1 MTELK
6 DMKKELQYRTTD
18 EIDNRIAS
26 LEGKMMHDVIPLKE
40 EKKIMEEMKQ
50 LRKMKP
56 KVSQMYLKEAQAKG
70 SIDAAKAG
78 SAGTKEELDELF
90 THINAHKGTR
100 DKLYEDLKALQEERD
115 SQTGDTSGLFDQREK
130 LNTLIRAEIQKRN
143 DARDEFKDAENKYYQ
158 YEREQR
164 QVRQEKAAAERV
176 EWQNEKKKY
185 DRQRKVDNLD
195 NQPFTHEL
203 SIVDQTTRF
212 CKSFLAKEEKTVE
225 EKKEIKHDNPDTHL
239 VLASKKDRD
248 DEFYYAPTTS
258 KKAKGKKGA
267 AKEGGAGKQQIK
279 HNAVTFKLFKELDL
293 DAPITTDDIAGVME
307 KLDAKKKFYEDKVK
321 QWESNREEKKRQIL
335 AGEESDGE
343 EQPAAKEETPAEETG
358 DAE

>member
-18 EIDNRIAS
+18 EIDARIAS

-90 THINAHKGTR
+90 THINAHKATR

-185 DRQRKVDNLD
+185 ERQRKVDNLD

-225 EKKEIKHDNPDTHL
+225 EK
-239 VLASKKDRD
+239 
-248 DEFYYAPTTS
+248 
-258 KKAKGKKGA
+258 
-267 AKEGGAGKQQIK
+267 
-279 HNAVTFKLFKELDL
+279 
-293 DAPITTDDIAGVME
+293 
-307 KLDAKKKFYEDKVK
+307 
-321 QWESNREEKKRQIL
+321 
-335 AGEESDGE
+335 
-343 EQPAAKEETPAEETG
+343 
-358 DAE
+358 